1 MQPTSGSDSLRA
13 VYLHSSAADGQRHV
27 LEGYLVEAVSD
38 KAVVA
43 ISEESAKI
51 LRSSGAG
58 VSVPSG
64 DGSTRK
70 IYFVRVAD
78 KFVSVVKPSEETGIR
93 IEPFG
98 APVTKRVICTA
109 YYSLADEDTF
119 DTGDDAFVRGG
130 SIATS
135 SSGASWAQIPTAAT
149 TAGPPS
155 TGPSGDVMHF
165 VQELLQAQKRFH
177 ADMSR

>member
-1 MQPTSGSDSLRA
+1 MQPASGSDSLRV

-27 LEGYLVEAVSD
+27 LEGYLVEAASD

-58 VSVPSG
+58 ISVPSG

-78 KFVSVVKPSEETGIR
+78 KFVSVAKPSEDIGIR
-93 IEPFG
+93 IEPCQ
-98 APVTKRVICTA
+98 P
-109 YYSLADEDTF
+109 
-119 DTGDDAFVRGG
+119 
-130 SIATS
+130 
-135 SSGASWAQIPTAAT
+135 
-149 TAGPPS
+149 
-155 TGPSGDVMHF
+155 
-165 VQELLQAQKRFH
+165 H
-177 ADMSR
+177 AVHGHQS